1 MTPLLRLGAL
11 RKYPCLDHACRSGS
25 YGRGQ
30 ALDVFLQELVPAQ
43 NKLRILVAQ
52 RRDKIR
58 G

>member
-1 MTPLLRLGAL
+1 MPSSNSRAVAEITPLLRLGAL

-43 NKLRILVAQ
+43 NLLL
-52 RRDKIR
+52 
-58 G
+58 